1 MSDFHALSMKSIS
14 GEPVDFS
21 QFKGQRCLVVNV
33 ASQ

>member
-1 MSDFHALSMKSIS
+1 MSTFHDLQMTGIT

-21 QFKGQRCLVVNV
+21 QFKGRKCLVVNV